1 MPDISAPVSN
11 HPTRHNLT
19 NRALKAFTA
28 LALSSSLIACG
39 GDFSR
44 STFNRTN
51 EIRSALSIAADL
63 ESNEINVVASISNG
77 GSSRIRLVDGD
88 YLSIETSSR
97 SYELFRGQQALEYRN
112 RSTIRLTDSEFPEFR
127 FALHRFNDAQSDA
140 PNSILRLPDLKSF
153 SIDEANVLTASDG
166 SLTGRWADT
175 VNASVEGMF
184 GETLED
190 TLSVEA
196 TVDSCTT
203 LTGTVIDTITDPGL
217 LLSIDPGVNSITV
230 AATELSTI
238 DVAETGPLSFCDFS
252 VQLVSQEISVS
263 VDPNLGALTVN
274 AETRSPIVKISVS
287 QTGGGA

>member
-1 MPDISAPVSN
+1 MPNMPAPVSRKLR
-11 HPTRHNLT
+11 RHKLT
-19 NRALKAFTA
+19 HHKLPNRTVKAFA
-28 LALSSSLIACG
+28 AVALSSSLIACG
-39 GDFSR
+39 DPNR
-44 STFNRTN
+44 STSSQTS
-51 EIRSALSIAADL
+51 EITPELSITADL
-63 ESNEINVVASISNG
+63 ERDEINVVASIFTDTNDTP
-77 GSSRIRLVDGD
+77 IRLVDGD

-97 SYELFRGQQALEYRN
+97 SYDLFRGQQALEYRN
-112 RSTIRLTDSEFPEFR
+112 RSTITLTDSELPEFT
-127 FALHRFNDAQSDA
+127 FAFHRAEDTEVDSL
-140 PNSILRLPDLKSF
+140 NSIIRLPDLKSF
-153 SIDEANVLTASDG
+153 SIDEADVLTASDG

-175 VNASVEGMF
+175 VNTSAE
-184 GETLED
+184 E

-263 VDPNLGALTVN
+263 ADPNLGALTVN